1 MVDMYSAVSPADLRL
16 VLDGEVPDHIR
27 NVPEATL
34 RSAVFLASITVG
46 RECTPPQTATQI
58 MEQVMPTIL
67 QATGVEVASI

>member
-46 RECTPPQTATQI
+46 RERTPPQPLRRLWSRLCQ
-58 MEQVMPTIL
+58 QFCKLRV
-67 QATGVEVASI
+67 SK